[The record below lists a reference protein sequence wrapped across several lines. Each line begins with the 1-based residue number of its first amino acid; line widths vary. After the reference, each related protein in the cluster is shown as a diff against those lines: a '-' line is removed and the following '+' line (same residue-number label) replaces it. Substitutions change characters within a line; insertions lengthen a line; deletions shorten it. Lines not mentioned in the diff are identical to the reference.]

1 MAFESAPPGGAAQ
14 RETAMAPDGSGE
26 LRTVRLLGSQT
37 LARPEQ
43 PVALMLYTDLF
54 GPIAFALNEQIVGTL
69 RRDLAIAEQY
79 LRQPVAK
86 A

>member
-1 MAFESAPPGGAAQ
+1 MSVESVPRVAAPG
-14 RETAMAPDGSGE
+14 ETAMAPDGSDE
-26 LRTVRLLGSQT
+26 FRIVRLLGSQT
-37 LARPEQ
+37 VARPDQ

-54 GPIAFALNEQIVGTL
+54 GPIAFPLNEQIVGTL

>member
-1 MAFESAPPGGAAQ
+1 MHAESGAAGWAAQ

-26 LRTVRLLGSQT
+26 LRNVRLLGSQT
-37 LARPEQ
+37 LARPDQ
-43 PVALMLYTDLF
+43 PVTLMLYTDLF
-54 GPIAFALNEQIVGTL
+54 GPIAFALNEQILSTL

>member
-1 MAFESAPPGGAAQ
+1 
-14 RETAMAPDGSGE
+14 
-26 LRTVRLLGSQT
+26 
-37 LARPEQ
+37 
-43 PVALMLYTDLF
+43 LF
-54 GPIAFALNEQIVGTL
+54 GPIAFAINEQIVGAL